1 MKCSNT
7 ENLLNKHNNLMYEFL
22 ETNSMYV
29 VLLIVLIIWVG
40 IFGYLKSMDKQIKN
54 LETKE

>member
-1 MKCSNT
+1 
-7 ENLLNKHNNLMYEFL
+7 MYDFL

-29 VLLIVLIIWVG
+29 VLLIVMIIWIG
-40 IFGYLKSMDKQIKN
+40 LFGYLRSMSKQLKK

>member
-1 MKCSNT
+1 
-7 ENLLNKHNNLMYEFL
+7 MYEFL

-29 VLLIVLIIWVG
+29 VLFIVLIIWIG
-40 IFGYLKSMDKQIKN
+40 IFGYLMNMDKQIKN

>member
-1 MKCSNT
+1 
-7 ENLLNKHNNLMYEFL
+7 MYDFL

-40 IFGYLKSMDKQIKN
+40 IFGYLRTMNKQIKN
-54 LETKE
+54 LESKE

>member
-1 MKCSNT
+1 
-7 ENLLNKHNNLMYEFL
+7 MYDFF